1 MRFDSK
7 GVMTKGWSGSS
18 PRDADET
25 TGGAARDRATSLLVV
40 RGFNARP
47 IAPEMASIR
56 DFSAGDAFVVAAGR
70 PAERRSA
77 PRVCGDL
84 PGRR

>member
-18 PRDADET
+18 PRDANET
-25 TGGAARDRATSLLVV
+25 TGGARDRATSLLVV

-47 IAPEMASIR
+47 IAPEMGSIL
-56 DFSAGDAFVVAAGR
+56 DSWVGDAFTAAAGR
-70 PAERRSA
+70 PTER
-77 PRVCGDL
+77 
-84 PGRR
+84 